1 MIHTIHT
8 DHGSWTRL
16 MGETWGTP
24 IDGLTV
30 EESDAFHAAYGEH
43 VDAVLERYGI
53 CMLGC
58 GDFIG
63 PIDAPG
69 LPEPYTVEHEDLV
82 SELSDFDFDWS
93 TL

>member
-1 MIHTIHT
+1 MTIYT
-8 DHGSWTRL
+8 DHGNWTRL

-24 IDGLTV
+24 IDGLT
-30 EESDAFHAAYGEH
+30 EEENDTFYTAYGEY
-43 VDAVLERYGI
+43 VDAILERYGI
-53 CMLGC
+53 FMMGY

-69 LPEPYTVEHEDLV
+69 LPEPYTDEHEEFV
-82 SELSDFDFDWS
+82 FELSNFDFDWN